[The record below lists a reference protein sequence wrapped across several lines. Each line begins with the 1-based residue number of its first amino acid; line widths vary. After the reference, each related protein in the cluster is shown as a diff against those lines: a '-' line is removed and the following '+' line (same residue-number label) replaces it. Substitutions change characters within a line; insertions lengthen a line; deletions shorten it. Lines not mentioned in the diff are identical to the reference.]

1 MLRRTF
7 LKAVFAAAVAPASAV
22 KALYRPQVGL
32 TDDTIRDLIA
42 TTLNALPP
50 ISLDRQV
57 KFKNYVFAFQP
68 TRPGLTKTSCGP
80 GWFEYYEGDKL
91 VRRCPL
97 SEELLRTGAKLA
109 KFQPPGRRC
118 IM

>member
-7 LKAVFAAAVAPASAV
+7 LKAVFAAAVAPASVV
-22 KALYRPQVGL
+22 KCLY
-32 TDDTIRDLIA
+32 
-42 TTLNALPP
+42 
-50 ISLDRQV
+50 
-57 KFKNYVFAFQP
+57 QP